1 VVRHHPRAITFTV
14 KFDQN
19 LERLL
24 CDYQGMINEYVLLV
38 SPLSLLSTYSLNV
51 LILLLSVAGILALL

>member
-1 VVRHHPRAITFTV
+1 
-14 KFDQN
+14 
-19 LERLL
+19 
-24 CDYQGMINEYVLLV
+24 MINEYVLLV